1 LTFPQIF
8 VTRFFQLVTNRQFT
22 ESERELQR
30 IKDRM
35 EDTKWNTGYYHAL
48 DGMLI
53 AQRSNSNNSTFF
65 AEAVKSD
72 KSTLKKQRDEFLRH
86 VQSRFHGDFDR
97 GFFQAWSDFTR
108 ILIKTAP
115 EPVAN
120 LEEPAQTTIVNYTT
134 QT

>member
-1 LTFPQIF
+1 MTFPQVF

-48 DGMLI
+48 NGMLL
-53 AQRSNSNNSTFF
+53 AQRTNSHNKAFLT
-65 AEAVKSD
+65 EAIKSD
-72 KSTLKKQRDEFLRH
+72 RTALKRQKDEFLRH

-108 ILIKTAP
+108 ILIMTSP

-120 LEEPAQTTIVNYTT
+120 LEEPAQTTIVNYTA
-134 QT
+134 QE